1 LTRIGGVYQVRQ
13 VSSGRFVDAHE
24 IASQDFRVV
33 TRPSQGNDSQLW
45 AMLPADDGTFT
56 VQQVSNGRF
65 VDAHESAAEDFSVV
79 TRDPQNNDSQRWR
92 ISPA

>member
-1 LTRIGGVYQVRQ
+1 
-13 VSSGRFVDAHE
+13 
-24 IASQDFRVV
+24 
-33 TRPSQGNDSQLW
+33 
-45 AMLPADDGTFT
+45 MLPADDGTFT